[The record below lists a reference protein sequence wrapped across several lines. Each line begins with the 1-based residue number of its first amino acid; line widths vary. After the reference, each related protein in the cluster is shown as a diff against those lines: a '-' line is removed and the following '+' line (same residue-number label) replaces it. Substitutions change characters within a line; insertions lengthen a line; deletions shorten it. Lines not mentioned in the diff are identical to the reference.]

1 MNERLR
7 EGIQNV
13 AIDVKYIIHVAANNV
28 KAVVYTGGQNFQ
40 CIVLSRKMFIT
51 NPRVLFSKYPK
62 ISNTINHIIHPINH
76 II

>member
-40 CIVLSRKMFIT
+40 CMYSSEQK
-51 NPRVLFSKYPK
+51 NVLFS
-62 ISNTINHIIHPINH
+62 IIVCNIP
-76 II
+76 